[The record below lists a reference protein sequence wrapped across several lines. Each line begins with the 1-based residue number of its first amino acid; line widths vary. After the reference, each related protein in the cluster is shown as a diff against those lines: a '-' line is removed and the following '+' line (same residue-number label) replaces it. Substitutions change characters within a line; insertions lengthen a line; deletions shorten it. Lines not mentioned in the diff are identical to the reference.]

1 MVGIGTS
8 MEVAFE
14 LRPKR
19 QEERGRNISAGGEAV
34 VYSVLYL
41 LPGVS
46 KNSSVVVYTVSFLWL
61 FITCSGRIQKWLP
74 PAPKSH
80 FYFHLLCHFYLFG
93 VVIFFIKYH
102 ILPGP
107 LQGLV
112 RAVIEFPMHFQ
123 SPSAFHEL
131 LTLLLATHQY
141 TAGTTQAFN
150 SIESFSWY
158 KLLSFTIIFNT
169 LTHRIQ

>member
-19 QEERGRNISAGGEAV
+19 QEEQGRNISAGGEAV

-41 LPGVS
+41 LPGIS
-46 KNSSVVVYTVSFLWL
+46 KNSSVVVDTVSFLWL

-74 PAPKSH
+74 PPKAIS
-80 FYFHLLCHFYLFG
+80 
-93 VVIFFIKYH
+93 IFIYCA
-102 ILPGP
+102 ISTSL
-107 LQGLV
+107 
-112 RAVIEFPMHFQ
+112 
-123 SPSAFHEL
+123 EL
-131 LTLLLATHQY
+131 LISSAS
-141 TAGTTQAFN
+141 TTFSQDPSKGWWGCNWVPKAFSEPKCFPWAPDFITCYPSVHCRHNQAFN

-169 LTHRIQ
+169 LTHRIR